1 MVAGAAATVHGPGRP
16 GPTMRVVES
25 TAARPFQLGCF
36 DVRNGAVFAAD
47 DSLPVAV
54 ELEAA
59 SGETVQAFSWPLSP
73 RHRGRPVAL
82 DILARDDSIMIASPA
97 AGGIVE
103 IDRGSG
109 QATTI
114 PLDADAG
121 ALVGSGD
128 VVWAVASPGW
138 RGEPQGGRLDRQRPV
153 RWEEPTSE
161 EIARYQEMLRHV
173 RFHGA
178 APSGEEAAGSAL
190 GRWREA
196 EGDYEDLEP
205 PTPLWRIRGGTAH
218 RIDVDLDQPMLTAAG
233 GKLAGVCRLP
243 SDPIIKHLTPF
254 GSVSWRYPG
263 SVIAIGDTGTLD
275 VLGAVPGSGGVVCAD
290 GGSVWLLGFDEE
302 TDEDAAPQVRE
313 VRVAEGR
320 LSGPLDVRPHHPVAA
335 LDGLVVDVAWPEDGD
350 RPTAGLAGGPAV
362 VRFIPAAGGEPWEL
376 GPADLFR
383 HGMTVV
389 REHEVWFG
397 NPGSGALTVAGPGDA
412 SPRELRITLD
422 CGPWMPQPQLPDGL
436 DQRQFDQAQL
446 DRLRGAFLGGWHT
459 SEGRTEPFIDGVT
472 FDMIELRGDFPDR
485 AVVAL
490 FHSQDRPG
498 IQFGRRWRLY
508 DELGNPVDHEYA
520 DIHLMEDVVSGDG
533 GLPAAGD
540 CVPDADGVVWFQWWA
555 GPGMT

>member
-275 VLGAVPGSGGVVCAD
+275 V
-290 GGSVWLLGFDEE
+290 
-302 TDEDAAPQVRE
+302 
-313 VRVAEGR
+313 
-320 LSGPLDVRPHHPVAA
+320 RPHHPVAA

-350 RPTAGLAGGPAV
+350 RPTAGLAGGPVV

-412 SPRELRITLD
+412 SLRELRITLD